1 MQTTPLNLILLGLF
15 EPEQELRELHVFK
28 KAAENLDED
37 LARRAVLLDQLYTQ
51 GTASSKAFKEMLLD
65 YTRLFL
71 SPGTPLAKNYLTCW
85 KTKLGDNILE
95 EYLSYLEK
103 KGFKTEKDIKELPE
117 HIVPVLEVYELL
129 DKEEKPE
136 YFEKFLSKFIL
147 DWSKLLE
154 VEARHGFYRNLGK
167 FFTEWAK
174 LEAKKNG
181 AVP

>member
-1 MQTTPLNLILLGLF
+1 MF
-15 EPEQELRELHVFK
+15 SK
-28 KAAENLDED
+28 KQLKNLDED

-103 KGFKTEKDIKELPE
+103 KGFETEKDIKELPE

-154 VEARHGFYRNLGK
+154 VEARHGFYKNLGK

>member
-28 KAAENLDED
+28 KAAEHLDEE
-37 LARRAVLLDQLYTQ
+37 LARRAVFLDQLYTQ
-51 GTASSKAFKEMLLD
+51 GTADPKALEEMLLD

-71 SPGTPLAKNYLTCW
+71 TCW
-85 KTKLGDNILE
+85 KANLGDNILE

-103 KGFKTEKDIKELPE
+103 KGFETEKDIKELPE

-129 DKEEKPE
+129 GEEEKPE

-154 VEARHGFYRNLGK
+154 VEARHDFYKNLGK

-174 LEAKKNG
+174 LEAKKYG
-181 AVP
+181 AVS

>member
-1 MQTTPLNLILLGLF
+1 
-15 EPEQELRELHVFK
+15 
-28 KAAENLDED
+28 
-37 LARRAVLLDQLYTQ
+37 
-51 GTASSKAFKEMLLD
+51 
-65 YTRLFL
+65 
-71 SPGTPLAKNYLTCW
+71 LAKNYLTCW

-103 KGFKTEKDIKELPE
+103 KGFETEKDIKELPE

-136 YFEKFLSKFIL
+136 YFEKFLSKFIR

-154 VEARHGFYRNLGK
+154 VEARHGFYKNLGK

>member
-71 SPGTPLAKNYLTCW
+71 SPGTPLAKNYFLCSRVST
-85 KTKLGDNILE
+85 GQG
-95 EYLSYLEK
+95 YL
-103 KGFKTEKDIKELPE
+103 F
-117 HIVPVLEVYELL
+117 V
-129 DKEEKPE
+129 
-136 YFEKFLSKFIL
+136 
-147 DWSKLLE
+147 
-154 VEARHGFYRNLGK
+154 
-167 FFTEWAK
+167 
-174 LEAKKNG
+174 
-181 AVP
+181 

>member
-85 KTKLGDNILE
+85 KTKLGDNIV
-95 EYLSYLEK
+95 LS
-103 KGFKTEKDIKELPE
+103 
-117 HIVPVLEVYELL
+117 
-129 DKEEKPE
+129 
-136 YFEKFLSKFIL
+136 
-147 DWSKLLE
+147 
-154 VEARHGFYRNLGK
+154 
-167 FFTEWAK
+167 
-174 LEAKKNG
+174 
-181 AVP
+181 

>member
-1 MQTTPLNLILLGLF
+1 MQTTPLSLILLGLF

-103 KGFKTEKDIKELPE
+103 KGFETEKDRANV
-117 HIVPVLEVYELL
+117 HN
-129 DKEEKPE
+129 
-136 YFEKFLSKFIL
+136 F
-147 DWSKLLE
+147 
-154 VEARHGFYRNLGK
+154 
-167 FFTEWAK
+167 
-174 LEAKKNG
+174 
-181 AVP
+181 

>member
-28 KAAENLDED
+28 KAAEHLDEE

-51 GTASSKAFKEMLLD
+51 GTSDAKAFEEMLLD

-85 KTKLGDNILE
+85 KANLGDNILE

-103 KGFKTEKDIKELPE
+103 KGFETEKDIKELPE

-129 DKEEKPE
+129 DKEEKTE

-154 VEARHGFYRNLGK
+154 TESNHEFYKELGK
-167 FFTEWAK
+167 FFTAWAE

>member
-95 EYLSYLEK
+95 EYFLTLRK
-103 KGFKTEKDIKELPE
+103 KDSKQKKTLKNFRNRSSP
-117 HIVPVLEVYELL
+117 
-129 DKEEKPE
+129 
-136 YFEKFLSKFIL
+136 FWKFMN
-147 DWSKLLE
+147 
-154 VEARHGFYRNLGK
+154 Y
-167 FFTEWAK
+167 
-174 LEAKKNG
+174 
-181 AVP
+181 

>member
-1 MQTTPLNLILLGLF
+1 MRVGP
-15 EPEQELRELHVFK
+15 
-28 KAAENLDED
+28 D
-37 LARRAVLLDQLYTQ
+37 
-51 GTASSKAFKEMLLD
+51 
-65 YTRLFL
+65 
-71 SPGTPLAKNYLTCW
+71 LTCW

-103 KGFKTEKDIKELPE
+103 KGFETEKDIKELPE

-136 YFEKFLSKFIL
+136 YFEKFLSKFIR

-154 VEARHGFYRNLGK
+154 VEARHGFYKNLGK

>member
-15 EPEQELRELHVFK
+15 GPEQELRELHVFK
-28 KAAENLDED
+28 KAAEHLDEE
-37 LARRAVLLDQLYTQ
+37 LARRAVFLDQLYTQ
-51 GTASSKAFKEMLLD
+51 GTADPKALEEMLLD

-85 KTKLGDNILE
+85 KANLGDNILE

-103 KGFKTEKDIKELPE
+103 KGFETEKDTKELPE

-129 DKEEKPE
+129 GEEEKPE

-154 VEARHGFYRNLGK
+154 VEARHDFYKNLGK

-174 LEAKKNG
+174 LEAKKYG
-181 AVP
+181 AVS

>member
-15 EPEQELRELHVFK
+15 EPEKDLRELHVFN
-28 KAAENLDED
+28 KAAEDLDEE
-37 LARRAVLLDQLYTQ
+37 LARRAVLLDQLYCQ
-51 GTASSKAFKEMLLD
+51 GTADDKALEEMLLD

-85 KTKLGDNILE
+85 KTQLGDNILE

-103 KGFKTEKDIKELPE
+103 KGFEIEKDIKELPE
-117 HIVPVLEVYELL
+117 HIVPVLEVYDLL
-129 DKEEKPE
+129 DNVEKPE

-147 DWSKLLE
+147 DWSELLE
-154 VEARHGFYRNLGK
+154 NEANHEFYKELGK

-181 AVP
+181 TVS